1 MEFMTTSFSVEVVY
15 RWICKCIV
23 SCNTLLWGSDV
34 MLIMGASSWTFIYQ
48 KGNDDRGLF
57 LLMYCFMM
65 RAVVKT
71 IRAHIHR
78 FRLAWGF
85 FSLWPKIDLSKML
98 SIYSQIANI
107 CHPAS
112 VFDLDFRLKLCSF
125 FISRNFLNFEKHTH
139 AYKNRSDKV
148 QT

>member
-34 MLIMGASSWTFIYQ
+34 MLMMGASSWTFIYQ

-57 LLMYCFMM
+57 LLMYCFIM
-65 RAVVKT
+65 RAVWK
-71 IRAHIHR
+71 RFAHT
-78 FRLAWGF
+78 FTGFVLLGPF

-139 AYKNRSDKV
+139 AHKNRSDKV